1 MIIEKSIIRQA
12 AKASG
17 ISEEDL
23 AVFLAE
29 GTQRIYQANEWLFQQ
44 STPRQWAGIILEGDI
59 ELVRGLHG
67 SSRHIATMI
76 AGALISEGAFL
87 EGDSHSNGAFT
98 RSGATVWQISRDRID
113 AFRDRSPEL
122 FYRIVSRVAV
132 GINRRLR
139 MLSRQLYDNRQENL
153 VMSGFRL
160 EHDSLGMREISDD
173 VYYGVQTQRAMENFA
188 ISGVFVRNFD
198 HLVEGLAMVKKAAAL
213 TNHELGVLRKEQMQA
228 ICTACD
234 EILEGRLHEHFTVDM
249 FQGGAGTSTNMNA
262 NEVIANRGLEI
273 MGRSKGEYQH
283 LHPND
288 HVNCSQSTN
297 DAYPTAIKLAVLLSN
312 RNLVRAME
320 ELQESLQSKAEEFSD
335 VLKMG
340 RTENQDAVPMTLG
353 QEFSAYAVM
362 IDSARLALE
371 RAADEFLDINMGATA
386 IGTGINSPPGYA
398 RLVTRTLSDVSGFP
412 LRKAKNLVEATQN
425 AGTFV
430 QMSATLKRAAV
441 QISKICND
449 LRWMSSGPRCGL
461 NEINLPPMQPGSS
474 IMPGKVNP
482 VIPEMVN
489 QVCYQ
494 VMGYDAV
501 VSMAAEASELELC
514 MAEPII
520 AYDLLHGMMILK
532 NACVTLAARCIS
544 GIEANRAICRSYVEN
559 SIGLVTALVPVIGY
573 EQAAAIAK
581 EALKGGGSV
590 YDLVLQKGV
599 LSKDRLNDILSPE
612 NMPDPREIPENH
624 GQPGRDQ
631 SSM

>member
-1 MIIEKSIIRQA
+1 MKLDESILKQA

-17 ISEEDL
+17 ISVEDL
-23 AVFLAE
+23 SNFFAE
-29 GTQRIYQANEWLFQQ
+29 GEQHTYKPNEWLFHE
-44 STPRQWAGIILEGDI
+44 STPRNWAGIILEGDV

-67 SSRHIATMI
+67 SSRHVGSMI

-87 EGDSHSNGAFT
+87 ESDSHSNGGYT
-98 RSGATVWQISRDRID
+98 KNGATIWRISREKIEAYKESRPD
-113 AFRDRSPEL
+113 L

-139 MLSRQLYDNRQENL
+139 VLSKQLHRAHADDKL
-153 VMSGFRL
+153 PVSGFRL
-160 EHDSLGMREISDD
+160 EHDSLGQREISDH
-173 VYYGVQTQRAMENFA
+173 VYYGVQTQRAIENFA
-188 ISGVFVRNFD
+188 ISGVFVSNFD
-198 HLVEGLAMVKKAAAL
+198 HLVDGLAMVKKAAAL
-213 TNHELGVLRKEQMQA
+213 TNNELGRLDEGKKDA
-228 ICTACD
+228 ICKACD
-234 EILEGRLHEHFTVDM
+234 EILEGKLHNHFTVDM

-262 NEVIANRGLEI
+262 NEVIANRGLEL
-273 MGRSKGEYQH
+273 MGFSKGEYEH

-297 DAYPTAIKLAVLLSN
+297 DAYPTAIKLSVLLSN

-320 ELQESLQSKAEEFSD
+320 ELRGALEKKAEEFSD

-362 IDSARLALE
+362 IESAILALE
-371 RAADEFLDINMGATA
+371 RAAYDFLDINMGATA
-386 IGTGINSPPGYA
+386 IGTGINSPAGYA
-398 RLVTRTLSDVSGFP
+398 TLVTQKLSEVSGFT
-412 LRKAKNLVEATQN
+412 LRRAKNLVEATQN
-425 AGTFV
+425 AGIFV

-461 NEINLPPMQPGSS
+461 NEINLPAMQPGSS

-482 VIPEMVN
+482 VIPELVN

-532 NACVTLAARCIS
+532 NACITLTSRCIV
-544 GIEANRAICRSYVEN
+544 GIEANRDICRNYVEN

-573 EQAAAIAK
+573 EQSASIAK
-581 EALKGGGSV
+581 EALKTGGSV
-590 YDLVLQKGV
+590 YQLVLDKNLLSQKELDEV
-599 LSKDRLNDILSPE
+599 LKPE
-612 NMPDPREIPENH
+612 NMTDPREI
-624 GQPGRDQ
+624 G
-631 SSM
+631 

>member
-1 MIIEKSIIRQA
+1 MNIEESIIRQA

-17 ISEEDL
+17 IGEEDL
-23 AVFLAE
+23 TSFFAE
-29 GTQRIYQANEWLFQQ
+29 GERKIYKPNEWLFQE
-44 STPRQWAGIILEGDI
+44 STPRKWAGIILEGDI

-67 SSRHIATMI
+67 SSRPVATMI

-98 RSGATVWQISRDRID
+98 RTGAEVWQISVEKIEALREERPDM
-113 AFRDRSPEL
+113 
-122 FYRIVSRVAV
+122 FYRIISRIAV
-132 GINRRLR
+132 GINRR
-139 MLSRQLYDNRQENL
+139 MKVLSSQIHRNKQEQQ
-153 VMSGFRL
+153 VVSGFRL
-160 EHDSLGMREISDD
+160 EHDSLGQREISDD
-173 VYYGVQTQRAMENFA
+173 VYYGVQTKRAIENFP
-188 ISGVFVRNFD
+188 ISGVLVSNFE
-198 HLVEGLAMVKKAAAL
+198 HMVEGLAMVKKAAAL
-213 TNHELGVLRKEQMQA
+213 ANFDLGVIDEAKKDA
-228 ICTACD
+228 ICQVCD
-234 EILEGRLHEHFTVDM
+234 ELLAGELRDQFTVDM

-273 MGRSKGEYQH
+273 MGYRKGEYEH

-297 DAYPTAIKLAVLLSN
+297 DAYPTAIKLSILLSN
-312 RNLVRAME
+312 RNLIRAMTGLREALE
-320 ELQESLQSKAEEFSD
+320 EKGKEFAH

-362 IDSARLALE
+362 IDSAIKAIE
-371 RAADEFLDINMGATA
+371 RAAYEFLDINMGATA
-386 IGTGINSPPGYA
+386 IGTGINCPPGYVN
-398 RLVTRTLSDVSGFP
+398 LVTEKLSEVSGFA
-412 LRKAKNLVEATQN
+412 LRRAKNLVEATQN
-425 AGTFV
+425 AGIFV
-430 QMSATLKRAAV
+430 AMSSTLKRGAV

-482 VIPEMVN
+482 VIPELVN
-489 QVCYQ
+489 QICYQ

-501 VSMAAEASELELC
+501 VSMAAESSELELC

-532 NACVTLAARCIS
+532 NGCVTLTARCVS
-544 GIEANRAICRSYVEN
+544 GIEANEKVCRDYVEN

-573 EQAAAIAK
+573 EQSAAIAK
-581 EALKGGGSV
+581 EALKTGGSV
-590 YDLVLQKGV
+590 YSLVLEKGL
-599 LSKDRLNDILSPE
+599 LSKDQLDDMLSPE
-612 NMPDPREIPENH
+612 NMTDPREIP
-624 GQPGRDQ
+624 QK
-631 SSM
+631 

>member
-1 MIIEKSIIRQA
+1 MNIDKSVIRQA

-23 AVFLAE
+23 ILFFKE
-29 GTQRIYQANEWLFQQ
+29 GERKVYKPNEWLFQE
-44 STPRQWAGIILEGDI
+44 STPRKWAGIILEGDI

-67 SSRHIATMI
+67 SSRHVATMI

-87 EGDSHSNGAFT
+87 EGDSHSNGSFT
-98 RSGATVWQISRDRID
+98 RNGAEIWQISRKKIEALREQK
-113 AFRDRSPEL
+113 PEM
-122 FYRIVSRVAV
+122 FYRIISRVAV

-139 MLSRQLYDNRQENL
+139 VLSSQLYHNKQDVQ

-160 EHDSLGMREISDD
+160 EHDSLGQREISDH

-188 ISGVFVRNFD
+188 ISGVFVSNFE

-213 TNHELGVLRKEQMQA
+213 TNFELGAIDEPKMKA

-234 EILEGRLHEHFTVDM
+234 ELLAGKLHEQFTVDM

-273 MGRSKGEYQH
+273 MGYNKGEYQY

-312 RNLVRAME
+312 RNLFRAMTGLKE
-320 ELQESLQSKAEEFSD
+320 ALENKAEEFAH

-362 IDSARLALE
+362 IDSAIKATE
-371 RAADEFLDINMGATA
+371 RAAYEFLDINMGATA
-386 IGTGINSPPGYA
+386 IGTGINSPPGYSNM
-398 RLVTRTLSDVSGFP
+398 VTEKLSEVSGFE
-412 LRKAKNLVEATQN
+412 LRRAKNLVEATQN

-430 QMSATLKRAAV
+430 SMSATLKRAAV

-461 NEINLPPMQPGSS
+461 NEINLPAMQPGSS

-482 VIPEMVN
+482 VIPELVN
-489 QVCYQ
+489 QICYQ
-494 VMGYDAV
+494 VMGYDGV

-532 NACVTLAARCIS
+532 NGCVTLAARCVT
-544 GIEANRAICRSYVEN
+544 GIEANEDVCRKYVEN

-573 EQAAAIAK
+573 EQSASIAK
-581 EALKGGGSV
+581 EALKTGGSV
-590 YDLVLQKGV
+590 YTLVLEKG
-599 LSKDRLNDILSPE
+599 LLTQEQLDDMLRPE
-612 NMPDPREIPENH
+612 NMTDPREIPKK
-624 GQPGRDQ
+624 
-631 SSM
+631 

>member
-1 MIIEKSIIRQA
+1 MNIAKSVIRQA

-23 AVFLAE
+23 ILFFKE
-29 GTQRIYQANEWLFQQ
+29 GERKIYKPNEWLFQE
-44 STPRQWAGIILEGDI
+44 STPRKWAGIILEGDI

-67 SSRHIATMI
+67 SSRHVATMI

-87 EGDSHSNGAFT
+87 EGDSHSNGSFT
-98 RSGATVWQISRDRID
+98 RNGAEIWQISRKKIEALREQK
-113 AFRDRSPEL
+113 PEM
-122 FYRIVSRVAV
+122 FYRIISRVAV

-139 MLSRQLYDNRQENL
+139 VLSSQLYHNKQDVQ

-160 EHDSLGMREISDD
+160 EHDSLGQREISDH

-188 ISGVFVRNFD
+188 ISGVFVSNFE

-213 TNHELGVLRKEQMQA
+213 TNFELGAIDEPKMKA

-234 EILEGRLHEHFTVDM
+234 ELLAGKLHEQFTVDM

-273 MGRSKGEYQH
+273 MGYNKGEYQY

-312 RNLVRAME
+312 RNLFRAMTGLKE
-320 ELQESLQSKAEEFSD
+320 ALENKAEEFAH

-362 IDSARLALE
+362 IDSAIKATE
-371 RAADEFLDINMGATA
+371 RAAYEFLDINMGATA
-386 IGTGINSPPGYA
+386 IGTGINSPPGYSNM
-398 RLVTRTLSDVSGFP
+398 VTEKLSEVSGFE
-412 LRKAKNLVEATQN
+412 LRRAKNLVEATQN

-430 QMSATLKRAAV
+430 SMSATLKRAAV

-461 NEINLPPMQPGSS
+461 NEINLPAMQPGSS

-482 VIPEMVN
+482 VIPELVN
-489 QVCYQ
+489 QICYQ
-494 VMGYDAV
+494 VMGYDGV

-532 NACVTLAARCIS
+532 NGCVTLAARCVT
-544 GIEANRAICRSYVEN
+544 GIEANEDVCRKYVEN

-573 EQAAAIAK
+573 EQSASIAK
-581 EALKGGGSV
+581 EALKTGGSV
-590 YDLVLQKGV
+590 YTLVLEKG
-599 LSKDRLNDILSPE
+599 LLTQEQLDDMLRPE
-612 NMPDPREIPENH
+612 NMTDPREIPKK
-624 GQPGRDQ
+624 
-631 SSM
+631 